1 MTYEELKDKPSSG
14 HQTNGFQ
21 VWACDGGCGWELDVM
36 ENGYEVL
43 GNILVADAIRLR
55 DALLELF
62 PLKVD
67 TPTDSK

>member
-1 MTYEELKDKPSSG
+1 MVPMAGFGVWVHNADVVIEKDDRR
-14 HQTNGFQ
+14 FYF
-21 VWACDGGCGWELDVM
+21 DRE
-36 ENGYEVL
+36 
-43 GNILVADAIRLR
+43 DAITLR